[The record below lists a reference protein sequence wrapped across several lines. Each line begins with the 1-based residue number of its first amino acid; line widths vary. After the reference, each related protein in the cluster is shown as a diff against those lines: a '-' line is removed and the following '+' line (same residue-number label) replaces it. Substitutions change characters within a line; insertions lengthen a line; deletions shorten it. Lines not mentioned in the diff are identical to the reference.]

1 MKTSLTI
8 DSRHF
13 KGRGKKQFEI
23 LKEYFLLPAW
33 GGLLGFALFFSL
45 LILLKIFSYIIE
57 SQSDLTVDLTDILIS
72 FIGFILL
79 FSVRFLEK
87 FQK

>member
-8 DSRHF
+8 DSHHF
-13 KGRGKKQFEI
+13 KSKGKKQFEI
-23 LKEYFLLPAW
+23 LREYLLLPAW

-57 SQSDLTVDLTDILIS
+57 NQTDLTVDLTDILIS
-72 FIGFILL
+72 FIGFVLL